1 VVPDTPET
9 RILQLE
15 RQVAEAAA
23 ERRMLDRQLATFG
36 PLATQIL
43 EAVNDLRHLT
53 QDFEELK
60 QSNGEDHR
68 HIEQKVDA
76 CAHQVGQIDTA
87 LRHLAKEYEEDTEG
101 RARERKDL
109 RDARRNFGV
118 AMIGSL
124 GVVIAALITAIAT
137 ILGAN

>member
-1 VVPDTPET
+1 MVPDTPET

-43 EAVNDLRHLT
+43 EAINDLRHLT
-53 QDFEELK
+53 QDFNELK
-60 QSNGEDHR
+60 AANSEDHR
-68 HIEQKVDA
+68 KVEQKIDA
-76 CAHQVGQIDTA
+76 CAHHVGQLDSA
-87 LRHLAKEYEEDTEG
+87 LKHLTEEYEEDAAG
-101 RARERKDL
+101 RLQERKDL

-118 AMIGSL
+118 AMVGSL

-137 ILGAN
+137 IIGAH

>member
-1 VVPDTPET
+1 MAPDSPES

-23 ERRMLDRQLATFG
+23 ERRAFDRQLAAFG

-43 EAVNDLRHLT
+43 EAINDLRHLT

-60 QSNGEDHR
+60 RQNAEEHR
-68 HIEQKVDA
+68 RVEQKVESLAHSVGA
-76 CAHQVGQIDTA
+76 CATG
-87 LRHLAKEYEEDTEG
+87 LAKLRDDYDEDAEG
-101 RARERKDL
+101 RAQERKDL

-118 AMIGSL
+118 AMIGAL
-124 GVVIAALITAIAT
+124 AIVVAALISAIAT
-137 ILGAN
+137 IIGAG